1 MVKLPGHKNNVTA
14 VVFSRDGRLL
24 ASAGVEDRTLKI
36 WELSGFDPSIQPAP
50 PSVHSLS
57 APSYLCDLAFSPDG
71 KRLIGISRDVVKV
84 WDVRT
89 HQEVITLR
97 RAPQRHWDPI
107 FNPRVTF
114 SHDGK
119 QLLGTNW
126 DESVSMW
133 DAGIVDD
140 EDGLAKHQ
148 ASRRRIADARA
159 RYWHLEEA
167 ENCIEHHNKS
177 AALFHLQRLGNAAL
191 PAPLQARR
199 TGSRSS

>member
-1 MVKLPGHKNNVTA
+1 MALGGQNGLFLADWSGSRKMVKLPGHKNNVTA

-97 RAPQRHWDPI
+97 GAA
-107 FNPRVTF
+107 T
-114 SHDGK
+114 S
-119 QLLGTNW
+119 LG
-126 DESVSMW
+126 S
-133 DAGIVDD
+133 
-140 EDGLAKHQ
+140 
-148 ASRRRIADARA
+148 
-159 RYWHLEEA
+159 
-167 ENCIEHHNKS
+167 
-177 AALFHLQRLGNAAL
+177 HLQS
-191 PAPLQARR
+191 ARDL
-199 TGSRSS
+199 